1 MVQLRSKRSIE
12 AVASDSQ
19 DDDTRVK
26 RSTHELAIKAVEPE
40 LSSSFAVVYPS
51 TADTGTPRTPP
62 SLQNESSLPN
72 DLASLLLGSRQ
83 PRSPQIAESP
93 QPPGPYQ
100 SLPLSSD
107 NEPLAQPASRR
118 RPSIPDHTTT
128 ASPRA
133 LYPCQIGGIAECLK
147 ALKRRVTR
155 IGISAPTGSGKTTT
169 IISLLPE
176 IPLCGRGHQVLI
188 LVPTI
193 TIAKQVAKQ
202 IRKVYGNRYIVEKE
216 YDGEHDNQSP
226 DALPDM

>member
-1 MVQLRSKRSIE
+1 
-12 AVASDSQ
+12 
-19 DDDTRVK
+19 
-26 RSTHELAIKAVEPE
+26 
-40 LSSSFAVVYPS
+40 
-51 TADTGTPRTPP
+51 
-62 SLQNESSLPN
+62 
-72 DLASLLLGSRQ
+72 
-83 PRSPQIAESP
+83 
-93 QPPGPYQ
+93 
-100 SLPLSSD
+100 
-107 NEPLAQPASRR
+107 
-118 RPSIPDHTTT
+118 
-128 ASPRA
+128 
-133 LYPCQIGGIAECLK
+133 
-147 ALKRRVTR
+147 LKRRVTR